1 MKRDY
6 VQTVDFLYA
15 QLPVFQRD
23 GAAAYKPGLDTII
36 NFCKEI
42 GNPHLK
48 FKSIHVS
55 GTNGKGST
63 SHSLASILQEQGYKT
78 GLYTSPHLFDFRE
91 RIRINGQKI
100 AKNDIIELVETWEP
114 LIEKLKPSFFEL
126 TVALAFYHF
135 AQNQVDIAVIEV
147 GMGGRLD
154 STNIISPLISVITNI
169 GLDHQFFL
177 GDTHELIAGEKAGII
192 KNKIPVIISERQK
205 NSDFVFIKKAE
216 SENAF
221 FEFASDAF
229 SIVEDGNIFEGK
241 RKILVIDL
249 KSEKKIE
256 LSLSL
261 IGNYQLKNIK
271 GILAACKKLNET
283 GFLIE
288 DDSIK
293 KGISEVQ
300 KNTGLMGRWQILQK
314 NPILIC
320 DTGHNEDGI
329 KEIVGQ
335 LASYSCKNLWLIWGM
350 VSDKDHKKII
360 DLLPQHAKV
369 IATQPQLP
377 RALDYEKM
385 AALFKESGFDTIAKK
400 SVPEAIEFALQ
411 NSDNED
417 VIFIGGSTFTV
428 ADIPEEM
435 FSFGF

>member
-169 GLDHQFFL
+169 GLDHQFFF
-177 GDTHELIAGEKAGII
+177 
-192 KNKIPVIISERQK
+192 PISNR
-205 NSDFVFIKKAE
+205 
-216 SENAF
+216 
-221 FEFASDAF
+221 
-229 SIVEDGNIFEGK
+229 
-241 RKILVIDL
+241 
-249 KSEKKIE
+249 
-256 LSLSL
+256 
-261 IGNYQLKNIK
+261 
-271 GILAACKKLNET
+271 
-283 GFLIE
+283 
-288 DDSIK
+288 
-293 KGISEVQ
+293 
-300 KNTGLMGRWQILQK
+300 
-314 NPILIC
+314 
-320 DTGHNEDGI
+320 
-329 KEIVGQ
+329 
-335 LASYSCKNLWLIWGM
+335 
-350 VSDKDHKKII
+350 
-360 DLLPQHAKV
+360 
-369 IATQPQLP
+369 
-377 RALDYEKM
+377 
-385 AALFKESGFDTIAKK
+385 
-400 SVPEAIEFALQ
+400 
-411 NSDNED
+411 
-417 VIFIGGSTFTV
+417 
-428 ADIPEEM
+428 
-435 FSFGF
+435 